1 MRGIEQTPILAY
13 AIIIVIV
20 YLVVT
25 DQDLLNL
32 IPSEAIFVGMA
43 IVAGIMY
50 SKMRNQR
57 SEYV

>member
-32 IPSEAIFVGMA
+32 IPSEAIFVGMT
-43 IVAGIMY
+43 IVAVIIY

>member
-25 DQDLLNL
+25 DQDLRAR
-32 IPSEAIFVGMA
+32 SEAIFVGMA

-50 SKMRNQR
+50 AKMRNQR
-57 SEYV
+57 SESV